1 MKDTDL
7 TTLVRDA
14 VRDTH
19 MTVPES
25 DIVGRARTLRTRR
38 RVAFG
43 GAAGAGVA
51 AAAFAV
57 TALAIPA
64 ASPVSHP
71 ATLQTAAWTVAE
83 QPSGVIDVT
92 VRELKDPAGLQ
103 ARLRADGV
111 PASVRF
117 SGFNPACQDYNYNP
131 PLGKPVADGQRPP
144 WMDDGLFT
152 MTPGAAGP
160 GLEINPSRLR
170 SGEGIQ
176 IFVQFGA
183 SGNAFTLGGGPVKT
197 SPACTG

>member
-1 MKDTDL
+1 
-7 TTLVRDA
+7 
-14 VRDTH
+14 
-19 MTVPES
+19 
-25 DIVGRARTLRTRR
+25 
-38 RVAFG
+38 
-43 GAAGAGVA
+43 
-51 AAAFAV
+51 
-57 TALAIPA
+57 
-64 ASPVSHP
+64 
-71 ATLQTAAWTVAE
+71 VAE
-83 QPSGVIDVT
+83 RPDGVIDVT

-131 PLGKPVADGQRPP
+131 PLGKPATDGHQPP
-144 WMDDGLFT
+144 WMDDGLFS
-152 MTPGAAGP
+152 MTAGS
-160 GLEINPSRLR
+160 GGSAIEINPGRLR